1 VGHIVTRWS
10 LSVNYNSAIF
20 KASIALLVV
29 LAFGTLGYWALEG
42 WTLLDSL
49 YMTVT
54 TLTTIGFGEVHPR
67 GPRGKIFTLILI
79 IFGVGVVGYTVLTAT
94 RLVVEG
100 EINAILKRRRSMKTI
115 QRLENHMV
123 ICGFGRMGSFICQ
136 ELHQRGMQFV
146 VVESDPDVQERIVEL
161 GYLLSPGDATE
172 EEVLRAAG
180 VDRARGVVT
189 VLNTDAQNVY
199 TILTCKEINP
209 NLDVVARA
217 TEDSAVKKLIRAGA
231 SRVINPY
238 DIGGMRLVLGM
249 LKPTVVS
256 FLEVVM
262 DSWQLNVDLEEVRVA
277 DESVYVGKRLMDTD
291 IRKEL
296 DLIVIGAKKE
306 DGTMVFNPGPATVID
321 AQDTLI
327 AMGRREML
335 AIFME
340 RASAKG

>member
-1 VGHIVTRWS
+1 
-10 LSVNYNSAIF
+10 VNYNTSLF
-20 KASIALLVV
+20 KALIALLVV
-29 LAFGTLGYWALEG
+29 LVIGTLGYRVLEG
-42 WTLLDSL
+42 WDLLDAL
-49 YMTVT
+49 YMTVI
-54 TLTTIGFGEVHPR
+54 TLTTIGFGEVRPLDR
-67 GPRGKIFTLILI
+67 IGKVFTLGLI
-79 IFGVGVVGYTVLTAT
+79 ILGVGVVGYTLLTAT
-94 RLVVEG
+94 RLIVEG
-100 EINAILKRRRSMKTI
+100 EINAIFKRRRSMKTI

-123 ICGFGRMGSFICQ
+123 ICGFGRMGSFICH

-146 VVESDPDVQERIVEL
+146 VVEADPDVQERIVEL

-172 EEVLRAAG
+172 EDVLRAAG

-238 DIGGMRLVLGM
+238 EIGGMRLVLGM

-262 DSWQLNVDLEEVRVA
+262 DSRQLNVDLEEVCVT

-296 DLIVIGAKKE
+296 DLIVIGAKKK
-306 DGTMVFNPGPATVID
+306 DGTMVFNPGPATVVD

-327 AMGRREML
+327 TMGTQEML
-335 AIFME
+335 AIFRE
-340 RASAKG
+340 RASAAG